1 MCHFSGSNLE
11 LNNDDEI
18 YLPIHDLLVIA
29 TISSVI
35 MQLDGTIK
43 FIVNTHQSMTKWG
56 KLLYFSSRF
65 LHLGKIVLFVF
76 SKIISN
82 GLQHKN

>member
-35 MQLDGTIK
+35 MQLDVTIK

-56 KLLYFSSRF
+56 NCFIF
-65 LHLGKIVLFVF
+65 LHDFYI
-76 SKIISN
+76 
-82 GLQHKN
+82 